1 VEQELEPDE
10 LQRANAE
17 GRAMDYPD
25 VVQLCRSV
33 LEPSPVAEPS
43 NTSEH
48 PSASQLSAR
57 EIDVIRELAH
67 GKSNAQIAET
77 LFISVPTVKVH
88 VRSILT
94 KLNVTSRT
102 AAAAYAINERI

>member
-1 VEQELEPDE
+1 MPGRD
-10 LQRANAE
+10 RTDRHATGRRTANPA
-17 GRAMDYPD
+17 APT
-25 VVQLCRSV
+25 
-33 LEPSPVAEPS
+33 P
-43 NTSEH
+43 
-48 PSASQLSAR
+48 LSAR
-57 EIDVIRELAH
+57 EIDVILEFLAR
-67 GKSNAQIAET
+67 GKSNAEIAAE